1 MSASARGVLALVAA
15 CVIWGLSPLYYKL
28 LVHVP
33 PLDVLAHRTLWS
45 CVFFTLVLMAQRRLR
60 ALAATMAS
68 PAAGLATLAGA
79 LMITA
84 NWFLFIFSVQANRVT
99 ESSLGYYI
107 YPLVAVVFGV
117 LFFQER
123 LRLVQGCAVAL
134 AALAVALLT
143 LGQGTLPWISLVLAT
158 TFGFY
163 GVIKKRSKLGPV
175 VTVTAE
181 VMVLAPPALAY
192 LIWAHGDGS
201 DWPDAGTLILLM
213 AAGPVTALPLMLFSY
228 ASIRVS
234 MATAGLVQYLNPTL
248 QFLCAVVIFS
258 EPFGWAQALA
268 FGLIWTALALYSLA
282 SWRQDRAARR
292 VARAASTS
300 PAKVTKSDRL
310 PSAKP

>member
-1 MSASARGVLALVAA
+1 M
-15 CVIWGLSPLYYKL
+15 
-28 LVHVP
+28 
-33 PLDVLAHRTLWS
+33 
-45 CVFFTLVLMAQRRLR
+45 
-60 ALAATMAS
+60 
-68 PAAGLATLAGA
+68 
-79 LMITA
+79 
-84 NWFLFIFSVQANRVT
+84 T

-201 DWPDAGTLILLM
+201 DFPDAGTLILLV

-292 VARAASTS
+292 LAKAASTS
-300 PAKVTKSDRL
+300 PANVTKSARL